1 MRVFLGL
8 IIIFSRS
15 SAIDLL
21 QRIHKE
27 GNINVLHILK
37 LSLQQLQSDYQL
49 LAANLLLQLDTLV
62 SFLITVAYNIPQVT
76 SLKAS
81 FEMCI

>member
-1 MRVFLGL
+1 MRAFLGL

-27 GNINVLHILK
+27 GNINILHILK

-62 SFLITVAYNIPQVT
+62 SFLIMVAYNIPQVT
-76 SLKAS
+76 SLKA
-81 FEMCI
+81 

>member
-1 MRVFLGL
+1 MRTFVGL
-8 IIIFSRS
+8 IIIFFRS

-27 GNINVLHILK
+27 GNINISHILQ

-62 SFLITVAYNIPQVT
+62 SFLIMVACIIDNILQVT
-76 SLKAS
+76 SLKS
-81 FEMCI
+81 LI

>member
-8 IIIFSRS
+8 IVIFSRS

-62 SFLITVAYNIPQVT
+62 SFLIMVAYNIPQVT